1 MTIRL
6 LRNAHT
12 RRFELLDAVSLVAAG
27 TFTGL
32 TLALTHLLFG

>member
-12 RRFELLDAVSLVAAG
+12 RRFELLDAISLAAAG
-27 TFTGL
+27 TITGL
-32 TLALTHLLFG
+32 MLALTNLLFG

>member
-6 LRNAHT
+6 LRTGHT
-12 RRFELLDAVSLVAAG
+12 RHFELLDAISLLAAG

-32 TLALTHLLFG
+32 TVALTRLLFG